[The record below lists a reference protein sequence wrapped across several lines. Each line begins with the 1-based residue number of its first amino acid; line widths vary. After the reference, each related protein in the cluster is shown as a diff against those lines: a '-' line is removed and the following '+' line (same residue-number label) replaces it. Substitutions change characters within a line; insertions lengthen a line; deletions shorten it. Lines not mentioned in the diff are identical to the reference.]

1 MDERLRRFLVDH
13 HDGPRFNEQMI
24 KLLEI
29 SGIYSVE
36 DFIETILKSSQQLI
50 QMFDVHVLDDMFE
63 YLVALRVVGSYVAT
77 NLTDNKRRVHLNM
90 FNRVAFVYHNQT
102 KRTSICADLRYAID
116 GLFTHLVTLLP
127 DKRMRI
133 QSTDP
138 QPKLN
143 NDYVLQKCI
152 ARDTVVTKQS
162 RVQHSSPR
170 QREPRSEINGLAS
183 KRDTTAP
190 TPAKV
195 NRTDNKTENLNASVP
210 TSTPETKPVTANVS
224 HPPFD
229 LVCTASFP
237 DSPAGPPHEPPPPEE
252 PHLPVTVNDVT
263 SVSNDTFL
271 LGPTTNHPSTDP
283 CRHDHSAT
291 QVSFGGPF
299 PHECMPIGMSLPDHP
314 VPHPGGILPESTDLY
329 YPPVPTAFSF
339 PTASAT
345 TNPPSMTNL
354 SRRKGRI
361 KYSHHQ
367 VPIQKATNPPLF
379 RAAPKVR
386 NRCKKQQKVKKKASY
401 FPPRVS
407 TVAPSTVSLD
417 SGGTAPGSDTS
428 NDDNDDDAGSIS
440 DDDDDPPFADNVT
453 APRRTKCHSR
463 PTTFYGC
470 HFQSTSLRPPSSK
483 ITSFAHIPFED
494 NFTDVVPSPLPA
506 DRFHKLV
513 NFVNPHPFQQI
524 GEALRIHTTKGE

>member
-1 MDERLRRFLVDH
+1 
-13 HDGPRFNEQMI
+13 
-24 KLLEI
+24 
-29 SGIYSVE
+29 
-36 DFIETILKSSQQLI
+36 
-50 QMFDVHVLDDMFE
+50 
-63 YLVALRVVGSYVAT
+63 
-77 NLTDNKRRVHLNM
+77 M

-170 QREPRSEINGLAS
+170 QREQRSEINGLAS

-195 NRTDNKTENLNASVP
+195 NRTDNKIENLNESVP

-229 LVCTASFP
+229 LVCTISFP
-237 DSPAGPPHEPPPPEE
+237 DSPAGPPHEPPPREE
-252 PHLPVTVNDVT
+252 PHLPVTVNDVA

-271 LGPTTNHPSTDP
+271 VGPNVTPTPSSLPFTIPTNHPSTDP

-299 PHECMPIGMSLPDHP
+299 PHECMPI
-314 VPHPGGILPESTDLY
+314 
-329 YPPVPTAFSF
+329 AFSF

-361 KYSHHQ
+361 KYSRHQ
-367 VPIQKATNPPLF
+367 VLNQKATTPPLF

-386 NRCKKQQKVKKKASY
+386 NRSKKQQKVKKKAFY
-401 FPPRVS
+401 LPPRVS
-407 TVAPSTVSLD
+407 TAAPSTVSLD

-428 NDDNDDDAGSIS
+428 DDDNNDDADSIS
-440 DDDDDPPFADNVT
+440 DDDDDPPFADNVM
-453 APRRTKCHSR
+453 APRRTKCHSQ

-470 HFQSTSLRPPSSK
+470 HFQSTSLRPSSSK
-483 ITSFAHIPFED
+483 ITIFAHIPFED
-494 NFTDVVPSPLPA
+494 NFADVVPKPLPA
-506 DRFHKLV
+506 NRFHKLV
-513 NFVNPHPFQQI
+513 KRLLFRQSPSIPADRGGASDPHNKR
-524 GEALRIHTTKGE
+524 GVADGVADE